1 MNKKELKEKAKR
13 LAALQRLA
21 KTQKLNNED
30 EALQNTLYEMNN
42 IMETLSLE
50 ELFRLDAYMQEE
62 LKCN

>member
-1 MNKKELKEKAKR
+1 MNKKELREKARK
-13 LAALQRLA
+13 LVALQRLA
-21 KTQKLNNED
+21 KNQKLNNED

>member
-1 MNKKELKEKAKR
+1 MNKKELKEKAKK
-13 LAALQRLA
+13 LVALQRLA
-21 KTQKLNNED
+21 KNQKLNNED

>member
-1 MNKKELKEKAKR
+1 MNKKELKGKAKK
-13 LAALQRLA
+13 LVALQRLA
-21 KTQKLNNED
+21 KNQKLNNED

>member
-1 MNKKELKEKAKR
+1 MNKKELKQKAKK

-21 KTQKLNNED
+21 KNQKLNNED

-50 ELFRLDAYMQEE
+50 ELFKLDAYMQEE

>member
-1 MNKKELKEKAKR
+1 MNKKELKEKAKK

-21 KTQKLNNED
+21 KNQKLNNED
-30 EALQNTLYEMNN
+30 EVLQNTLYEMNN

>member
-1 MNKKELKEKAKR
+1 MNKKELKEKAKK

-21 KTQKLNNED
+21 KNQKLNNED